1 MKLLS
6 VAQINQIDRLSSKQY
21 GISRLVLMENA
32 GFQLF
37 RQLEKHFQQS
47 LQKQRVVIFSGA
59 GKNGGDGLVLARM
72 LDQNGINTT
81 VYLLEPKSKY
91 KEESLANLKA
101 WLKSGHKAKEINDE
115 NWSQIAPT
123 LGIHTVVIDAL
134 LGTGLSRPLTGLY
147 ATVVE
152 ELNRGNW
159 FRMAVDIPSGMNAD
173 SVETP
178 ILCFQANL
186 TVTFTA
192 PKIAHFLN
200 PSQESLGIIRVAPIG
215 CPRKLLDSKKLKLS
229 VITSTHARKALPPRL
244 TDSHKGTYGK
254 IAIVAGSRGKA
265 GAAVL
270 TSWATLRTGAG
281 LVTCFTSNS
290 AESVVAKS
298 HPEIM
303 TEALS
308 ETKKGAIS
316 VKNLSSTL
324 RRISTFDTVG
334 LGPGLGLAKETIFFV
349 NKILSCVDLPIILD
363 ADGIN
368 ALQGDPEK
376 LQSSIKRPIILTPHP
391 REFSRLLG
399 VPVLEVRKNRLKIA
413 ARFSKEHQLWL
424 VLKDY
429 RTLIASPEGDTLVCP
444 TGNAGMAT
452 AGSGDVLTG
461 IISSFIG
468 SYWASGKRTNTD
480 ITKGLAA
487 AVYIH
492 GLAGDAAS
500 LSVSMNSLT
509 ATSIIDFLEQGF
521 SELENIII

>member
-6 VAQINQIDRLSSKQY
+6 VAQINQIDRLSGKQY

-37 RQLEKHFQQS
+37 RELEKHFQQR
-47 LQKQRVVIFSGA
+47 LQKQRVVIFSGP
-59 GKNGGDGLVLARM
+59 GKNGGDGLVLARL
-72 LDQNGINTT
+72 LDQTGINTT
-81 VYLLEPKSKY
+81 VYLLGPKSKY
-91 KEESLANLKA
+91 KEESLVNLKV
-101 WLKSGHKAKEINDE
+101 WLKSGHNAKEINEE
-115 NWSQIAPT
+115 NWSHIVPT
-123 LGIHTVVIDAL
+123 LGIYTVVVDAL
-134 LGTGLSRPLTGLY
+134 LGTGLSRPLNGLY
-147 ATVVE
+147 ASVVE
-152 ELNRGNW
+152 ELNRRNW

-173 SVETP
+173 SIETP
-178 ILCFQANL
+178 VLCFQANL

-215 CPRKLLDSKKLKLS
+215 CPVQLLDSKSLKLS
-229 VITSTHARKALPPRL
+229 VITSTHVRKALPPRL

-281 LVTCFTSNS
+281 LVTCFTANS

-303 TEALS
+303 TEPLP
-308 ETKKGAIS
+308 ETRKGEIS
-316 VKNLSSTL
+316 VKNSSST
-324 RRISTFDTVG
+324 ITKIGAFDTVAV
-334 LGPGLGLAKETIFFV
+334 GPGLGRSKETVFFV
-349 NKILSCVDLPIILD
+349 NKILSCVDLPIVLD

-376 LQSSIKRPIILTPHP
+376 LQSSIKRPIILTPHL
-391 REFSRLLG
+391 REFSRLTG
-399 VPVLEVRKNRLKIA
+399 ISVLEIRRNRLKIA
-413 ARFSKEHQLWL
+413 PRFSKKNQVWL

-429 RTLIASPEGDTLVCP
+429 RTLIATPEGNTLVCP

-461 IISSFIG
+461 IIASFIG
-468 SYWASGKRTNTD
+468 SYWAAGKRTNAD
-480 ITKGLAA
+480 ITKSLAA
-487 AVYIH
+487 GVYIH

-500 LSVSMNSLT
+500 LSITMNCLT

-521 SELENIII
+521 SELENVIV